1 MSFID
6 IFNVFSGKG
15 RLFWGICY
23 GDIKKW
29 GEHNVEIPGSSGVIL
44 MSAAEDPQLKKAYED
59 KFEIKSAAGAGNK
72 LLKVAIG
79 KNICFFFIY
88 F

>member
-1 MSFID
+1 
-6 IFNVFSGKG
+6 
-15 RLFWGICY
+15 
-23 GDIKKW
+23 
-29 GEHNVEIPGSSGVIL
+29 

-79 KNICFFFIY
+79 KNCFFFIS
-88 F
+88 